1 MTKSLDAT
9 IDKEIA
15 DMDSIR
21 NKEIDRC
28 ALAIEE
34 EEKSQWMAGSY
45 EDLIAAKKENVALQ
59 LEAEYRA
66 RLKDAYTQVCSQKN
80 LDRYKT
86 FKIVSEILTVKAIC
100 QYFSGVT

>member
-9 IDKEIA
+9 IDKEVA

-66 RLKDAYTQVCSQKN
+66 RLKDAFTQVCSQKN
-80 LDRYKT
+80 LDRYNKT
-86 FKIVSEILTVKAIC
+86 FKIVSEILTVKAI
-100 QYFSGVT
+100 SKN

>member
-66 RLKDAYTQVCSQKN
+66 RLKDAYTQVCSQK
-80 LDRYKT
+80 
-86 FKIVSEILTVKAIC
+86 ILTNIVIQEALG
-100 QYFSGVT
+100 QLRLP